1 MSVIRLLSRRPDGT
15 LHEQPVPFADGQTAM
30 QAAVAAGVQ
39 AIAADCGGSLTC
51 ATCHVYV
58 EPAWADRLPPPGEDE
73 LGMLAFTAAER
84 RDTSRLSC
92 QIVLGPALDGLALE
106 LPDRQY

>member
-1 MSVIRLLSRRPDGT
+1 MPLIRFLSRRPDGSLQAQT
-15 LHEQPVPFADGQTAM
+15 VPFTDGQTAM

-39 AIAADCGGSLTC
+39 AIAADCGGALTC

-84 RDTSRLSC
+84 RDASRLSC
-92 QIVLGPALDGLALE
+92 QLVLDPALDGLTLE